1 MITKD
6 YYYYTKEIDL
16 SIGVGIAGT
25 PTSTLF
31 TLLFC
36 RRRSTLFLITRVTK
50 PETVLTNYLS
60 KPQTT
65 TNKNTFI
72 LLFNYNPPQ

>member
-16 SIGVGIAGT
+16 SIGVGVACT
-25 PTSTLF
+25 PASTLF

-36 RRRSTLFLITRVTK
+36 K

-60 KPQTT
+60 KPQIT